1 MPSPPIPPRALS
13 PAVFMPASPVP
24 RTEESRPD
32 PLGPFAAAAAAAAAA
47 AVPAAAPTPLP
58 TSTFPA
64 FLLNLSLPAW
74 HNTGPFAQRHS
85 LVHCE
90 ANAAEEKCQEKGCV
104 EMEEGGPGVRME
116 KSLGGA
122 SHLRAIFQAHFLV
135 EPRVCV
141 ALAAVGGV
149 VRQAAPR
156 TSSGRAVTPAKRC
169 RALMARSVRRVRRQ
183 PDRRPR
189 ARRVHYPLT
198 VVYLNA
204 ARGICRGATRSHN
217 SSRARSGKT
226 HA

>member
-1 MPSPPIPPRALS
+1 MDGLSPKPAVFIPPFPPRLASTPSPPISPRALS
-13 PAVFMPASPVP
+13 PAAFMPASPVP
-24 RTEESRPD
+24 RTGEPRPD
-32 PLGPFAAAAAAAAAA
+32 PLGPFAAAAA
-47 AVPAAAPTPLP
+47 VPAAVPTPLP

-122 SHLRAIFQAHFLV
+122 PHLRAIFQAHFLV

-169 RALMARSVRRVRRQ
+169 RALMARSLRRVRRQ
-183 PDRRPR
+183 SDRRPR
-189 ARRVHYPLT
+189 ARRVHDPLT
-198 VVYLNA
+198 V
-204 ARGICRGATRSHN
+204 
-217 SSRARSGKT
+217 
-226 HA
+226 